1 MKTALSLAGLAFAGT
16 AAPAFA
22 QDIPRFTGPR
32 VSAEAGW
39 GRVAGNGVAGDGFDY
54 GATLGYDV
62 AAGNLRIGP
71 EVWIAD
77 STQDA
82 CKRYPA
88 GGASARECRRS
99 DRDLY
104 AGMRLG
110 YTAAP
115 KLLVYGKVGYT
126 NARFSDR
133 YENISTGL
141 TPNPRFADDH
151 SGYRLGAGAEWAVT
165 RQVFV
170 TGEYRYSQ
178 YGDHLH
184 QNQILGG
191 VGFRF

>member
-1 MKTALSLAGLAFAGT
+1 MSLAALAFAGT

-22 QDIPRFTGPR
+22 QDSPRFTGPR
-32 VSAEAGW
+32 VSADAGW
-39 GRVAGNGVAGDGFDY
+39 GRVAGNGLAGDGFDY

-71 EVWIAD
+71 EVGIAD

-88 GGASARECRRS
+88 GGASARECGRS

-104 AGMRLG
+104 AGVRLG

-133 YENISTGL
+133 YEDVSTGSK
-141 TPNPRFADDH
+141 PAARFADDH

-170 TGEYRYSQ
+170 NGEYRFSQ

-191 VGFRF
+191 VGLRF